1 MVVKNEVSS
10 RTDNDDDG
18 DSDDRDDY
26 EDNVNEDNDKIGID
40 KIKRIHKLI
49 SDFI

>member
-10 RTDNDDDG
+10 RTDNDVDG
-18 DSDDRDDY
+18 DSDNRDDY

-40 KIKRIHKLI
+40 
-49 SDFI
+49 